1 MWLMAQMKA
10 CDMPMKKCISLC
22 LPGQVDGHI
31 VVLQH
36 DEAGLW
42 LFNFSEL
49 SLVKTTAALV
59 VCLLNKSFKPY
70 TRSKKSM
77 VDFESRRGAGQRKKN
92 IASSQAVLASHIC
105 RATFAY
111 RTFPCQGQIFP
122 HQTFAYHKINRHL
135 PIQTFAYQFR
145 FECSR
150 HVPIRNSTQGTFA
163 YQTIAY
169 QKGIENLKKQT
180 FANLKLFIR
189 RDIRLWDNYLSIAS
203 IRKMSWKL
211 SFKLSQLLLVLDL
224 QCCQMWR

>member
-1 MWLMAQMKA
+1 M
-10 CDMPMKKCISLC
+10 SL
-22 LPGQVDGHI
+22 DG
-31 VVLQH
+31 
-36 DEAGLW
+36 A
-42 LFNFSEL
+42 
-49 SLVKTTAALV
+49 
-59 VCLLNKSFKPY
+59 
-70 TRSKKSM
+70 
-77 VDFESRRGAGQRKKN
+77 RGKEKKN

-189 RDIRLWDNYLSIAS
+189 RDIRLSHNYLSIAS

-211 SFKLSQLLLVLDL
+211 SFKLSQLLLVLNL
-224 QCCQMWR
+224 QCCQMWQ

>member
-1 MWLMAQMKA
+1 M
-10 CDMPMKKCISLC
+10 
-22 LPGQVDGHI
+22 
-31 VVLQH
+31 
-36 DEAGLW
+36 
-42 LFNFSEL
+42 
-49 SLVKTTAALV
+49 
-59 VCLLNKSFKPY
+59 
-70 TRSKKSM
+70 
-77 VDFESRRGAGQRKKN
+77 
-92 IASSQAVLASHIC
+92 SSQAVLASHIC

-189 RDIRLWDNYLSIAS
+189 RDIRLSDNYLSIAS

-224 QCCQMWR
+224 QCWQMWRQIANTLSKSRGWDMKKIAGEIRACHESALVKSFETSSNMI